1 MNDYIIAVIGTG
13 ESSLKADKIA
23 EDVGSEIAKKKAIL
37 INGGLGGVMEASAK
51 GAKSCGGTTIGILP
65 GMNASDANPY
75 IDIALPTGM
84 GDMRNILIV
93 RSANAIIAVNGSFG
107 TLSELAIAIKLGKPV
122 IGIDTWDISENIIQV
137 NTPLEAVR
145 EAIDAISRAKQ
156 QM

>member
-13 ESSLKADKIA
+13 ESSPKAEKIA
-23 EDVGSEIAKKKAIL
+23 KEVGCEIAKKKAIL

-51 GAKSCGGTTIGILP
+51 GAKSYGGTTIGILP

-107 TLSELAIAIKLGKPV
+107 TLSELAIAIKLAKPV
-122 IGIDTWDISENIIQV
+122 IGIDTWDISENIIVV
-137 NTPLEAVR
+137 NTPLEAVS
-145 EAIDAISRAKQ
+145 EAIDAISRAKEH
-156 QM
+156 